1 MNIFPMAE
9 NADWKTNQEKDVLS
23 FLSVWLNTNSSTDS
37 PAFFNDNV
45 DKLFVKELQTIPLIL
60 KLYI

>member
-1 MNIFPMAE
+1 MKNFLLGPTPYFDE
-9 NADWKTNQEKDVLS
+9 TFRVVPTLTYFEDSFGTN
-23 FLSVWLNTNSSTDS
+23 N
-37 PAFFNDNV
+37 NV